1 MKAKILVY
9 ALPTFILATIQL
21 AHAQLAGKMHRI
33 GVLAANSAANF
44 STNSD
49 ALRQGL
55 RDLGYVEGQ
64 NLILEYRFAEGKID
78 RLPQLAAELI
88 QLKVNVIVASSS
100 PAAVALRNATKEIP
114 IVFSITGDAIA
125 SG

>member
-1 MKAKILVY
+1 MVQRIL
-9 ALPTFILATIQL
+9 LSLLITFFLATISL
-21 AHAQLAGKMHRI
+21 AHAQVTGKMHRV

-44 STNSD
+44 STSGD

-55 RDLGYVEGQ
+55 RDLGYVEGR
-64 NLILEYRFAEGKID
+64 NLVLEYRFAEGKID
-78 RLPQLAAELI
+78 RLPQLAVELTR
-88 QLKVNVIVASSS
+88 LKVNVIIAASS

-125 SG
+125 